1 MDIRRFISCKV
12 NKFLV
17 LQTSHLAQIIL
28 CRIVSLCD
36 PRDYTGGPSHLE
48 MSHLT
53 VIMTDSLRGIRLD
66 P

>member
-1 MDIRRFISCKV
+1 MDIGSLISCKV
-12 NKFLV
+12 YKFLV

-28 CRIVSLCD
+28 YWIVSLCD
-36 PRDYTGGPSHLE
+36 PRDYTEGPSHLE